1 MSLAVDLNGKGPT
14 KVNGTLRMKR
24 DEVIQLSIAP
34 FLGIEVA
41 RAEIS
46 PDGVL
51 VMDRMNKRYVQVPFD
66 ELKNLAKADL
76 DFHTLQALFMNEIFL
91 PGKKVL
97 TVRDIS
103 SFAVRPE
110 NENALIEVKNGKHFA
125 YRFRTNTN
133 DGLLKESHIGLSGT
147 RYGINWR
154 YDMFRP
160 LEQKQFPA
168 SMTVSFE
175 GAKQPVT
182 AVFELSRLSTNKD
195 WESHTEV
202 PQKYEKI
209 ELQDLLKQLIMK
221 RIFLLLI
228 ACCFLSTLLAQSTR
242 KIRELEAKRKE
253 LHQQI
258 AESETLLQFTKK
270 DVKSQLDNLALLTGQ
285 IEERRK
291 YINTI
296 ESDVHILTSEIASLQ
311 KQLNKLQRDLKD
323 KKQKYEISVQY
334 MYRNKSVQE
343 KLMFIFSAENLS
355 QTYRRMRYVQEYANF
370 QRLQG
375 MEIERKQKQIAAKKR
390 EVEQTKNAKQNLLK
404 QGEAEKIKLE
414 IQEKER
420 QTLLANLQKKQKGI
434 QNEIRK
440 KKRSAE
446 QLNAQID
453 RLIEIEIEKARK
465 RAEEEAR
472 RKAAA
477 EAAAKAAAAKKAENK
492 TTGGVTRSKSTEK
505 NEDTRKAAPV
515 EKFSLNNE
523 DRQLS
528 GSFERN
534 RGILPVPITGP
545 YVIVSH
551 YGQYAV
557 DGLRNVKLD
566 NKGIDIKGK
575 PGAQARAVFDGEVS
589 AIFQYNGLNNILVRH
604 GNYISVYCN
613 LSSVSVSKG
622 SKVNTRTVLGTI
634 HTDSSGNTVL
644 HFQLRKETAKLNP
657 ELWLGR

>member
-1 MSLAVDLNGKGPT
+1 
-14 KVNGTLRMKR
+14 
-24 DEVIQLSIAP
+24 
-34 FLGIEVA
+34 
-41 RAEIS
+41 
-46 PDGVL
+46 
-51 VMDRMNKRYVQVPFD
+51 
-66 ELKNLAKADL
+66 
-76 DFHTLQALFMNEIFL
+76 
-91 PGKKVL
+91 
-97 TVRDIS
+97 
-103 SFAVRPE
+103 
-110 NENALIEVKNGKHFA
+110 
-125 YRFRTNTN
+125 
-133 DGLLKESHIGLSGT
+133 
-147 RYGINWR
+147 
-154 YDMFRP
+154 
-160 LEQKQFPA
+160 
-168 SMTVSFE
+168 
-175 GAKQPVT
+175 
-182 AVFELSRLSTNKD
+182 
-195 WESHTEV
+195 
-202 PQKYEKI
+202 
-209 ELQDLLKQLIMK
+209 MK
-221 RIFLLLI
+221 RIFLLFI

-258 AESETLLQFTKK
+258 AESETLLQSTKK

-420 QTLLANLQKKQKGI
+420 QTLLANLQNI

-551 YGQYAV
+551 YGQYVV